1 MKTFVFNNTNS
12 SIALICLKALHKYAE
27 SESEFYVVFDREYD
41 ILVNDKIVSRYF
53 YTLDDRHIYDN
64 VLSKN
69 QCVLLDF
76 DLDFNL
82 HTATSYTDYIC
93 EKMGIDEKNFEPLDV
108 FTTTEQAV
116 KIKNLLVESDKNN
129 FSNVLFA
136 PFNLD
141 TPYDRFQTIGD
152 TLYDTTL
159 SSFNPIVADQLLEFL
174 DKKVNVVKIL
184 PHEKNQLNI
193 SELYFLIKNV
203 DYVISNLDVLH
214 IISHDLKKPSFLNLA
229 RFTKY
234 YSKSNTCTIY
244 DPQRNVKKA
253 LPSRS
258 FTKNYEHVLGFNNQV
273 LTENFNEIKM
283 ELLKSL
289 DKHKIAYK

>member
-1 MKTFVFNNTNS
+1 MKAFIFNNTNQ
-12 SIALICLKALHKYAE
+12 SIALICLKILHNYAE
-27 SESEFYVVFDREYD
+27 NGKDFYVVFDKEYD
-41 ILVNDKIVSRYF
+41 ILANDSIVSKLF
-53 YTLDDRHIYDN
+53 YTMNDRHIYDN
-64 VLSKN
+64 ILSEK

-76 DLDFNL
+76 DLDFSL
-82 HTATSYTDYIC
+82 HTATTYTDYIC
-93 EKMGIDEKNFEPLDV
+93 EKIGFKEKNFQPVDIY
-108 FTTTEQAV
+108 TTLEQAV
-116 KIKNLLVESDKNN
+116 NMKNLLIENDKHN
-129 FSNVLFA
+129 FSYILFA

-141 TPYDRFQTIGD
+141 TPYDRFRTVRD

-159 SSFNPIVADQLLEFL
+159 SSFNPTIANQLLQFL
-174 DKKVNVVKIL
+174 GKKVNIVRVL
-184 PHEKNQLNI
+184 PHKKNQLSI
-193 SELYFLIKNV
+193 SELYFLVKNV

-234 YSKSNTCTIY
+234 YSKSSSCTIY

-253 LPSRS
+253 LPSKH
-258 FTKNYEHVLGFNNQV
+258 FTKNYKQVLGFNNQV
-273 LTENFNEIKM
+273 LKQSFNEIKT